1 MAEDGRREL
10 PRPPRRIPPAAQQ
23 QTVLEPARVTSGR
36 GSGGSSGGGS
46 GGSGATTQYEPP
58 LPPRFRFRFLVPL
71 IVFVLVLGLG
81 AGWLIREDSLRLE
94 TDEVMDI
101 AGPSI
106 VRVLATTCAGT
117 GEATGVLLANGLI
130 LTAASAIRQP
140 MSIAFMT
147 ADGRLRPANPLG
159 STSDGVALLQMVG
172 RLDEPTAE
180 LAPKEPADRAE
191 QALLGFIADGTQRI
205 QPLGTAKNP
214 RPLSE
219 VLNATKLGSPI
230 LDKAGRVIGLVTGD
244 TVPSAQIVP
253 LSRLRQYVVPQAP
266 AITPEPGGTCERAK
280 GPQTAIT
287 PVLQVA
293 NTPLAREAQAVLG
306 SYLTL
311 MNKHDFEKVR
321 GLYTKR
327 LARTLS
333 VEQDQLR
340 HQTFYGFGAKITE
353 VTQADPAVNARIT
366 FTVLFS
372 PNSYGAQ
379 GKTCNRLDN
388 RYRLLRVDGRLLI
401 DQASTVTSARS
412 CDTD

>member
-23 QTVLEPARVTSGR
+23 QTVLEPARAGSGR
-36 GSGGSSGGGS
+36 GSGGSSGGGQ
-46 GGSGATTQYEPP
+46 GGSTQYEPP

-81 AGWLIREDSLRLE
+81 AGWLIREDSLRLD
-94 TDEVMDI
+94 TQEVMTV

-130 LTAASAIRQP
+130 LTAASAIKQP
-140 MSIAFMT
+140 LSIAIMT
-147 ADGRLRPANPLG
+147 ADGRIRPANPLG
-159 STSDGVALLQMVG
+159 SSSDGVALLKMIG

-180 LAPKEPADRAE
+180 LAPKEPAERAE
-191 QALLGFIADGTQRI
+191 RALLGFIAKGTQSI
-205 QPLGTAKNP
+205 QLMGTAKDP
-214 RPLSE
+214 KPLSA
-219 VLNATKLGSPI
+219 VLNSTKLGSPI
-230 LDKAGRVIGLVTGD
+230 LDKSGQVIGLVTGD
-244 TVPSAQIVP
+244 TVPSAQVVP
-253 LSRLRQYVVPQAP
+253 LSRLRQYVVPQA
-266 AITPEPGGTCERAK
+266 AVISPEPGGTCERAK

-287 PVLQVA
+287 PELQVA
-293 NTPLAREAQAVLG
+293 NTPLAREAQAALG
-306 SYLTL
+306 GYLTM
-311 MNKHDFEKVR
+311 MNKHDFEKAR

-327 LARTLS
+327 LAKTLS
-333 VEQDQLR
+333 LEQDRLR
-340 HQTFYGFGAKITE
+340 HQTFYGFGARITE
-353 VTQADPAVNARIT
+353 VTQAGPAVNARIT

-388 RYRLLRVDGRLLI
+388 RYRLLRVDGKLLL
-401 DQASTVTSARS
+401 DQASTVTPARS